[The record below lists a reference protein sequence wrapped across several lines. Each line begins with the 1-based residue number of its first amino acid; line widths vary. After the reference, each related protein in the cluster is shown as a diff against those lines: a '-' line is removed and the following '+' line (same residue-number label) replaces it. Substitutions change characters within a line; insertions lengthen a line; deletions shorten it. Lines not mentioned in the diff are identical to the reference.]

1 MHTRAPSSGARL
13 RPGTM
18 RDMNPRFPLLA
29 LAALAISA
37 GARAEVHETLDTGH
51 YEAYAQHGRSLALA
65 LNEASPFRPGNQVF
79 HSATA
84 WTMDW
89 KLQPIAAADG
99 RCRTAGVR
107 IDLRGEMLLPR
118 LLGGSLAQQERFESY
133 LVRLREHELGHFE
146 IGREAARELEKTLY
160 ALKPSSSCADLQAAA
175 RSEGARLLAKYEEMG
190 DAYDR
195 QTQHGRT
202 QGAWLVD

>member
-1 MHTRAPSSGARL
+1 M
-13 RPGTM
+13 PGM
-18 RDMNPRFPLLA
+18 DRILALLA
-29 LAALAISA
+29 LAALAVSG

-51 YEAYAQHGRSLALA
+51 YEARAQPGGSVALA

-89 KLQPIAAADG
+89 KLRPQATADG
-99 RCRTAGVR
+99 RCRTAEVS

-118 LLGGSLAQQERFESY
+118 LLGGSRAQQQRFEDY
-133 LVRLREHELGHFE
+133 LTRLREHELGHFE
-146 IGREAARELEKTLY
+146 IGREAARALEKSLY
-160 ALKPSSSCADLQAAA
+160 ALEPARSCAQLQAAA
-175 RSEGARLLAKYEEMG
+175 RDEGARLLKKYEAMG

-195 QTQHGRT
+195 QTEHGRT